1 MLKKLLICC
10 LMLMVIGPMC
20 FAAELDKPVDKKIVG
35 VFLDAPATYA
45 NNENIR
51 KLAPAKANELF
62 PKTSFVVL
70 PMDTTQTEM
79 RTYREDNHM
88 IFNQYYSQPL
98 NRADIQK
105 IAKGLN
111 CNYALFITVNNDI
124 PRVSAGLFST
134 SFKTT
139 VTCDVR
145 LLDVET
151 GKYIVSKQIMKDGS
165 STAVLAGVPSFDN
178 AYNEALDKAFKELT
192 IDTSTL

>member
-1 MLKKLLICC
+1 MLKKLIFCC
-10 LMLMVIGPMC
+10 LAIMFIMPVCL
-20 FAAELDKPVDKKIVG
+20 AADIDTSSDKKIIG
-35 VFLDAPATYA
+35 VFLEAPATYA

-51 KLAPAKANELF
+51 KLVPIKANELF
-62 PKTSFVVL
+62 PKSLFTVL

-88 IFNQYYSQPL
+88 IFNQYYAQPL

-105 IAKGLN
+105 IAKGLS

-124 PRVSAGLFST
+124 PRVSAGFFST

-139 VTCDVR
+139 ITCDVR
-145 LLDVET
+145 LLNVET
-151 GKYIVSKQIMKDGS
+151 GKYVVSKQIMKDGS

-178 AYNEALDKAFKELT
+178 AYNEALDKALKEIN
-192 IDTSTL
+192 IDISTL